1 MQAPGARAVKAGAPV
16 LRLKGM
22 RSWPAGR
29 GRGWGP
35 WVSWV
40 LFVLCVLFAPAH
52 APPHGPLHPR
62 HAQAQAPAAPPRPLY
77 LPFLDRAQPPEL
89 RYPDPAMAEALWEAA
104 IALDGRYLGPR
115 VFPGEAAAGGLPTD
129 ADVQLNLTAACHDFP
144 DEPGGLFGK
153 GAHRDACA
161 AWVASWRGLWHAT
174 RAWRAAHPAD
184 GRAVDV
190 ALADPRDIAWAQRYL
205 ARQSDAVAHF
215 VYGPGDVSDPSYRDT
230 LAALWQNP
238 ARAGDLILLA
248 ELLRQLDALPA
259 EQAARVT
266 ELAGGIA
273 RAWQAT
279 YRVGDPTVIPNTDR
293 PFSTLAFPAVE
304 AISPDGR
311 QVAPAFSWTFGWHAD
326 KGNTQAEENG
336 WQGAGMLLTG
346 RALGRR
352 LADAPALAA
361 GATRY
366 LDFALVYD
374 RLDEGSGQRVRSLN
388 AETAGGPY
396 GQRRYWLEN
405 HTADVPSIPYL
416 GFTWQ
421 TLGMALMTRATEAGP
436 WPSLVPDAAAWEV
449 MRQSVL
455 ATVRA
460 PDDGLLIDFRPGR
473 GIGYAMDPYPLW
485 AMPCGQW
492 QAGRHYVRYDGR
504 AGPGPAYLSEIG
516 HPAGIDVI
524 NLSPPVLRLA
534 AWRGDADSYLVWRRR
549 LAATVEEYRL
559 RPPNPAWAACNIAPY
574 VSANPGY
581 HGARL
586 QSAFLVAYLQLR
598 GFTVGVWEAVGAAA
612 NR

>member
-1 MQAPGARAVKAGAPV
+1 MRQW
-16 LRLKGM
+16 GM
-22 RSWPAGR
+22 RKRPAGR
-29 GRGWGP
+29 GWGWDL
-35 WVSWV
+35 WDSWDVSSSRRPFVPFV
-40 LFVLCVLFAPAH
+40 LFVLFVLFVPSPSPHAH
-52 APPHGPLHPR
+52 LHPR
-62 HAQAQAPAAPPRPLY
+62 HAHAQAPAAPPRPLY
-77 LPFLDRAQPPEL
+77 LPFLDRARPPL
-89 RYPDPAMAEALWEAA
+89 LSHPDPALAEALWEAA
-104 IALDGRYLGPR
+104 GALDARYLGPR

-184 GRAVDV
+184 GRAADV

-205 ARQSDAVAHF
+205 DRQADAVAHF
-215 VYGPGDVSDPSYRDT
+215 VYGPGDVADPSYRDT

-238 ARAGDLILLA
+238 ARAGDLVLLA
-248 ELLRQLDALPA
+248 ELLRQLQALSEA
-259 EQAARVT
+259 QATRVT

-273 RAWQAT
+273 RSWQAA

-293 PFSTLAFPAVE
+293 PFRTQAFPAVQ
-304 AISPDGR
+304 AFSPGGR
-311 QVAPAFSWTFGWHAD
+311 QVAPAFSWTFNWQAD

-346 RALGRR
+346 HALARR
-352 LADAPALAA
+352 LADAPALAV
-361 GATRY
+361 GARRY
-366 LDFALVYD
+366 LDVALVYD
-374 RLDEGSGQRVRSLN
+374 RLDEGSGQRLRSLN

-421 TLGMALMTRATEAGP
+421 TLGIALMTRSPEEGP
-436 WPSLVPDAAAWEV
+436 WPGLVPDPAAWD
-449 MRQSVL
+449 VL
-455 ATVRA
+455 RRSILDTVRA
-460 PDDGLLIDFRPGR
+460 PDDGLLIDFSPGR
-473 GIGYAMDPYPLW
+473 GIGYAMDRYPLW

-504 AGPGPAYLSEIG
+504 AGAGPAYLSEIG

-524 NLSPPVLRLA
+524 NLSPPLLRLA

-559 RPPNPAWAACNIAPY
+559 HPPNPAWAACNVAPY

-586 QSAFLVAYLQLR
+586 QSAFLVAYLELR
-598 GFTVGVWEAVGAAA
+598 GFTVGVWDAPATASP
-612 NR
+612 RR